1 MMESMKLAAWAKE
14 NGVSRQTATRW
25 FHSGVLPVDARQLST
40 GTILVE
46 ERPLRERPGVA
57 FYARVSSSDQR
68 SDVDR
73 QLARLT
79 EAATRAGLAPT
90 RAVSEVG
97 SGLNGN
103 RSKLK
108 AILRDASLSVI
119 VVEHRDR
126 LARFGV
132 EYLEAALSAQ
142 GRQLIVVNDAEVDD
156 DLVRDTVEV
165 LTSLCARVY
174 GRRSAKRR
182 AQAAIDAASR
192 AAKAA

>member
-14 NGVSRQTATRW
+14 NGVARQTATRW

-46 ERPLRERPGVA
+46 ERPLHETTGVA
-57 FYARVSSSDQR
+57 RFARVSSSDQR
-68 SDVDR
+68 SDLDR

-79 EAATRAGLAPT
+79 EAATTAGLAPT

-97 SGLNGN
+97 GGFNGN

-126 LARFGV
+126 LGRFGV

-142 GRQLIVVNDAEVDD
+142 GRQLIVVDDAEVDD
-156 DLVRDTVEV
+156 DLVRDMVEV
-165 LTSLCARVY
+165 LTGCCARVY
-174 GRRSAKRR
+174 GRRSAKRG
-182 AQAAIDAASR
+182 AEAAIDAASR

>member
-1 MMESMKLAAWAKE
+1 MMESVKLAAWAKE
-14 NGVSRQTATRW
+14 NGVARQTATRW
-25 FHSGVLPVDARQLST
+25 FRSGVLPVDARQLST
-40 GTILVE
+40 GTVLVE
-46 ERPLRERPGVA
+46 ERPLRDRTGVA
-57 FYARVSSSDQR
+57 LFARVSSSDRR
-68 SDVDR
+68 SDLDR

-79 EAATRAGLAPT
+79 EAVTTAGLAPT

-97 SGLNGN
+97 GGLNGN

-126 LARFGV
+126 LGRLGV
-132 EYLEAALSAQ
+132 VYLEAALSAQ
-142 GRQLIVVNDAEVDD
+142 GRQLIVVDDAEVDD
-156 DLVRDTVEV
+156 DLVRDMVEV
-165 LTSLCARVY
+165 LTGCCARVY
-174 GRRSAKRR
+174 RRGSAKRR

>member
-14 NGVSRQTATRW
+14 NGVSGQTATRW
-25 FHSGVLPVDARQLST
+25 FHSGVLAVDAGQLST
-40 GTILVE
+40 GAILVE
-46 ERPLRERPGVA
+46 ERPLRDRTGVA
-57 FYARVSSSDQR
+57 LFARVSSSDQR
-68 SDVDR
+68 SDLDR

-79 EAATRAGLAPT
+79 EAATTAGLART
-90 RAVSEVG
+90 RAVSEG
-97 SGLNGN
+97 GRGRNGN
-103 RSKLK
+103 RSKLE
-108 AILRDASLSVI
+108 AILRDASLGVI

-126 LARFGV
+126 LGRFGV

-142 GRQLIVVNDAEVDD
+142 GRQVIVVNDAEVDD